1 MSRQIKTEHPTE
13 LLARLHEQ
21 QVQLDKLNI
30 QLYTMQRQLD
40 AKLFAADL
48 ADRIV
53 RSLQILPYDQWPLLA
68 QTLVREATMMNSTEK
83 FVRSHNAFMNGLCN
97 GPVIEV
103 KKTYLLTVC
112 EAKTSC

>member
-1 MSRQIKTEHPTE
+1 MSRQIKTESAAE
-13 LLARLHEQ
+13 LLAKLHNQ
-21 QVQLDKLNI
+21 QIQLDKLNL
-30 QLYTMQRQLD
+30 QLYAMQRQQD
-40 AKLFAADL
+40 AKLFATDL

-103 KKTYLLTVC
+103 NKT
-112 EAKTSC
+112 